1 MVRQIQAAEAPLQ
14 RREMDNHSKESQS
27 KTKEDLPI
35 FIKWLDFVK
44 WLLVT
49 TDSFPQKARFT
60 FTDRLINLALLIVE
74 DLVEAR
80 YSRNKTAI
88 LRRANMN
95 LEKLRVLIRICF
107 ETRVLPRKAYEQA
120 SQNINEVGKMLGG
133 WMKQQDDN
141 EKIR

>member
-1 MVRQIQAAEAPLQ
+1 
-14 RREMDNHSKESQS
+14 MDSQS
-27 KTKEDLPI
+27 KEMQSATKEDLPI

-60 FTDRLINLALLIVE
+60 LTDRLINLALLIVE

-107 ETRVLPRKAYEQA
+107 ETRVLPRKVYEQA

-141 EKIR
+141 EKTR

>member
-1 MVRQIQAAEAPLQ
+1 
-14 RREMDNHSKESQS
+14 MDSHPKETQS

-49 TDSFPQKARFT
+49 TESFPKKTRFT
-60 FTDRLINLALLIVE
+60 FSDRLINLALLIVE

-80 YSRNKTAI
+80 YSRNKTMI

-95 LEKLRVLIRICF
+95 LEKLRVFIRICF

-120 SQNINEVGKMLGG
+120 SYSINEVGKMLGG

-141 EKIR
+141 EKTR